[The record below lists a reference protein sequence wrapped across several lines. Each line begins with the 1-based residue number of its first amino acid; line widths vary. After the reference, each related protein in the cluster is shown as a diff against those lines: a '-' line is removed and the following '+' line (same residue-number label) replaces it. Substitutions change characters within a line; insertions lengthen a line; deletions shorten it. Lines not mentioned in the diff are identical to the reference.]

1 MLHFFMR
8 GGVVVIAMLASY
20 FGSTQFRST
29 NPQDFVM
36 GGGILVISLLVIF
49 LFTRRFWKHFGCF
62 TTLGLIAI
70 LMGGMVFFVAGP
82 DMFKNLVAVFTG
94 KTAEAVQNVTEA
106 VAENNNSQPEQQV
119 PAEETVPQQPQFVTG
134 NIQLY
139 KAGDTFVMQ
148 GYVFKLYA
156 IASPLREQRCT
167 WSNGMDYEC
176 GTVSAQKLKEFIE
189 NDPVTCRVMSINKK
203 GEVLAACSI
212 KDAEGNSMDLGA
224 YMVEEGWAIALPAIN
239 PIYVP
244 YQERAQQNQKG
255 LWAGTFLAPW
265 EWIEEQNRIRTEAAQ
280 VKVPKIKIKAPDV
293 LKKGKSIFD
302 HF

>member
-8 GGVVVIAMLASY
+8 GGVVILAMLASY
-20 FGSTQFRST
+20 FGSMQFRST
-29 NPQDFVM
+29 NPQDFVI
-36 GGGILVISLLVIF
+36 GGGVLVISILVIF
-49 LFTRRFWKHFGCF
+49 LFTRRLWKHFGCF

-148 GYVFKLYA
+148 GYVFKIYA
-156 IASPLREQRCT
+156 IASPLREQHCN
-167 WSNGMDYEC
+167 WENGMDYEC
-176 GTVSAQKLKEFIE
+176 GTVSAQKLKEFVE
-189 NDPVTCRVMSINKK
+189 NDPVTCRVISINKK
-203 GEVLAACSI
+203 GEVLGACSI
-212 KDAEGNSMDLGA
+212 KDADGNTMDLGA
-224 YMVEEGWAIALPAIN
+224 YMVEEGWALALPDIN
-239 PIYVP
+239 PIYSP
-244 YQERAQQNQKG
+244 YQERAQQNKKG

-265 EWIEEQNRIRTEAAQ
+265 QWVAEQNRIRTEAAQ
-280 VKVPKIKIKAPDV
+280 VKVPKIKIKAAPL